1 MRRAFRQS
9 ASRTS
14 CTEKASLVRNT
25 QRTRL
30 TLGSL
35 SGISFE
41 DDLES
46 AVPAFLKNVV
56 ALCDLRQG

>member
-41 DDLES
+41 DDLEAPS
-46 AVPAFLKNVV
+46 RVPQNVV